1 MSYIKENIMAILI
14 NTPRLEINIIDDMWA
29 EIRAIFDVDWTVN
42 RIDDHHRIVI
52 EILGQD
58 DGFAGG

>member
-1 MSYIKENIMAILI
+1 MAILI